1 MLFGI
6 LIVLVAAGIAL
17 YINKSKISNVIHE
30 AEEKVEETIEKVEHV
45 VAPAVEEAKEVI
57 AKASEIAPENK
68 TIAETKV
75 AVGTVVAA
83 IEAKHAKKRGP
94 KPGNK
99 AASNKPNQKAK
110 TKK

>member
-6 LIVLVAAGIAL
+6 AIVVLAIVIAVVL
-17 YINKSKISNVIHE
+17 NKSKISQVVDKAKE
-30 AEEKVEETIEKVEHV
+30 A
-45 VAPAVEEAKEVI
+45 VAPAVAEVKQVVTKV
-57 AKASEIAPENK
+57 AEVAPENK
-68 TIAETKV
+68 VISEANKI

-99 AASNKPNQKAK
+99 ADTQKTSNNKPKS
-110 TKK
+110 KK